1 MKRSF
6 SAENIVSIRSLNIL
20 LVILSLFC
28 PRGAMSGSECES
40 LALEIGGAT
49 DINDKG
55 SHSESPV
62 DPDDDVPLA
71 EIKKRFAELEK
82 VKQARSRKYLED
94 KLLGWNEKSESFMLE
109 KMKSMLKV
117 QLQ

>member
-20 LVILSLFC
+20 LAILSLFS
-28 PRGAMSGSECES
+28 PRGAMSGSESES

-71 EIKKRFAELEK
+71 EIKK
-82 VKQARSRKYLED
+82 
-94 KLLGWNEKSESFMLE
+94 
-109 KMKSMLKV
+109 
-117 QLQ
+117 